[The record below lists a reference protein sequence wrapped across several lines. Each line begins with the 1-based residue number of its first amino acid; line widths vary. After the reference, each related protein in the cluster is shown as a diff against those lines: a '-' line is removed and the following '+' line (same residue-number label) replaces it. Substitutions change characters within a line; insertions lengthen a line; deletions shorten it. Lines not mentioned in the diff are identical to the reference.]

1 MFINLETIDFR
12 NAMKVQGD
20 NIWNE
25 VATESL
31 RRNDRNMA
39 VGTIAEILQHHAM
52 KQPIPDDHLVASL
65 YTLALQ
71 RVDFYSIALELVQA
85 AEASDRSLIR
95 VTGAHAEQLEE
106 ELLPA

>member
-1 MFINLETIDFR
+1 MFINLETSDFR
-12 NAMKVQGD
+12 NAMSVLGD
-20 NIWNE
+20 NLWNE
-25 VATESL
+25 IATESL

-39 VGTIAEILQHHAM
+39 VGTIAEILQHHAI

-85 AEASDRSLIR
+85 AEAIDRSLIT
-95 VTGAHAEQLEE
+95 VTSAHAEEIEQES
-106 ELLPA
+106 LLA